1 MSKDLNYTVNR
12 KPKFVF
18 DGEEYKLNKSV
29 KIKLELARRV
39 NEIEKKEKIEQKK
52 IKEAEAKGEEYESN
66 FNYMEE
72 MLNKVLVDSLVLTV
86 NKEFAEKVLS
96 YEPSEEELTVLYKIL
111 EEMRAGKTQE
121 EAEQIVLG
129 TGEKEEEKK
138 A

>member
-72 MLNKVLVDSLVLTV
+72 MLDKVLVDSLVLTV

>member
-72 MLNKVLVDSLVLTV
+72 MLNKVLIDSLVLTV

>member
-72 MLNKVLVDSLVLTV
+72 MLNKVLIDSLVLTV

-129 TGEKEEEKK
+129 TGEQEEEKK